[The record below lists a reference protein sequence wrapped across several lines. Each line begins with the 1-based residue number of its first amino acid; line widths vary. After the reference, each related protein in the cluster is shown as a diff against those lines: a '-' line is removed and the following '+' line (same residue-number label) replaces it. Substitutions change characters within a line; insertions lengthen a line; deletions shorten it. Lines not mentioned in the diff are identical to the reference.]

1 MGIFKQKKGRISMLT
16 KKFKSNKFY
25 EVTRYFLKYGHDYDE
40 IDGNTTVWDSLEKA
54 KSFIEKYRFNRKF
67 YSATV
72 EEITVDREITV
83 EDYKEHNYKCVSY
96 QKVYSEDYDGNFEET
111 PETIYYLNDE
121 KRNNT
126 EKEDV
131 YKIFQVDEGTAWCI
145 EAKTL
150 TEAKEIAKKYKGNIV
165 IKKGLKIVAEFNN
178 IDDEKE
184 YKIYFGNDRT
194 FGVQTVGLQSALELG
209 QSYAKYHAGEKITVI
224 DEDKNI
230 IQEFFEE
237 KKEPVKSNIKAKTN
251 LKSRY
256 LTKKEWDNSH
266 KYFTSWANIGDVVDE
281 ETVQHFRDC
290 VSPIAYD
297 AMYLQ
302 CGEPYKH
309 GANPKTGKWEPAF
322 ITFAREL
329 GSWVYKGICF
339 YREYEDVG

>member
-1 MGIFKQKKGRISMLT
+1 MLT
-16 KKFKSNKFY
+16 KRFKSNKFY
-25 EVTRYFLKYGHDYDE
+25 KVDRSFFKYGHDYDE

-54 KSFIEKYRFNRKF
+54 KAFIEKYRFNRKF

-72 EEITVDREITV
+72 EEIIVDRVISA
-83 EDYKEHNYKCVSY
+83 EDYKKNNFEMVSY
-96 QKVYSEDYDGNFEET
+96 QEVYSEDYDGNYDET
-111 PETIYYLNDE
+111 PGKIYYLNGE
-121 KRNNT
+121 KISDMK
-126 EKEDV
+126 KENIKEEV

-297 AMYLQ
+297 EMYLQ
-302 CGEPYKH
+302 CGEPYTH
-309 GANPKTGKWEPAF
+309 EFNPKTRKWEPAF

-339 YREYEDVG
+339 YKEYEDVG

>member
-1 MGIFKQKKGRISMLT
+1 MLT
-16 KKFKSNKFY
+16 KKFKNNKFY
-25 EVTRYFLKYGHDYDE
+25 EVTRYVFRYGNEGDE
-40 IDGNTTVWDSLEKA
+40 MDASTTVWDTLEKA
-54 KSFIEKYRFNRKF
+54 KAFIFKYSLNKKF
-67 YSATV
+67 CYAEV
-72 EEITVDREITV
+72 EEITVDKEITV
-83 EDYKEHNYKCVSY
+83 EDYKEHNYKHISY

-111 PETIYYLNDE
+111 PETIYYLNGE

-302 CGEPYKH
+302 CGEPCTH
-309 GANPKTGKWEPAF
+309 EFNPKTRKWEPAF

-339 YREYEDVG
+339 YKEYEDVG

>member
-1 MGIFKQKKGRISMLT
+1 MLT

-25 EVTRYFLKYGHDYDE
+25 EVTRYFFKYGHDYDE
-40 IDGNTTVWDSLEKA
+40 VDGNTTVWDSLEKA
-54 KSFIEKYRFNRKF
+54 KAFIEKYRFNRKF

-96 QKVYSEDYDGNFEET
+96 QRVYSEDYDGNFEET

-184 YKIYFGNDRT
+184 YKICFGNDRT

-209 QSYAKYHAGEKITVI
+209 QSYAKNHIGEKITVI
-224 DEDKNI
+224 DENKNT

-256 LTKKEWDNSH
+256 LTKKAWDSSH
-266 KYFTSWANIGDVVDE
+266 QDFTSWANAEDIVDE
-281 ETVQHFRDC
+281 EIVQHFRDC

-309 GANPKTGKWEPAF
+309 GANLKTGKWEPAF

-339 YREYEDVG
+339 YKEYEDVG

>member
-1 MGIFKQKKGRISMLT
+1 MLS
-16 KKFKSNKFY
+16 KNFKSDKYY
-25 EVTRYFLKYGHDYDE
+25 EVTRYWLKHGNE
-40 IDGNTTVWDSLEKA
+40 EDGLENTITVWDSLEKA
-54 KSFIEKYRFNRKF
+54 KAYIERYNKGLKF
-67 YSATV
+67 ESATV
-72 EEITVDREITV
+72 EEIIVNKVITM
-83 EDYKEHNYKCVSY
+83 EDYKKNNFEIVSY
-96 QKVYSEDYDGNFEET
+96 QEVYSEDYDGNYDET
-111 PETIYYLNDE
+111 LGKIYYLNNKKVNDRE
-121 KRNNT
+121 KQIVET
-126 EKEDV
+126 KEKV
-131 YKIFQVDEGTAWCI
+131 VGYRVGLGGKIYKT
-145 EAKTL
+145 
-150 TEAKEIAKKYKGNIV
+150 
-165 IKKGLKIVAEFNN
+165 
-178 IDDEKE
+178 DDEAFKNNLKKE
-184 YKIYFGNDRT
+184 KQVFRIVEIDNLTWTYQPIENIERVYKIYFGDDRT
-194 FGVQTVGLQSALELG
+194 FGIQTVGLQSALELG

>member
-1 MGIFKQKKGRISMLT
+1 MLT

-25 EVTRYFLKYGHDYDE
+25 EVTRYFFKYGHDYDE

-54 KSFIEKYRFNRKF
+54 KAFIEKYRFNRKF

-72 EEITVDREITV
+72 EEIIVDRVISA
-83 EDYKEHNYKCVSY
+83 EDYKKNNYEVVSY
-96 QKVYSEDYDGNFEET
+96 QEVYSEDYDGNYDET
-111 PETIYYLNDE
+111 PGKIYYLNDE

-184 YKIYFGNDRT
+184 YKICFGNDRT

-237 KKEPVKSNIKAKTN
+237 KKEPIKSNIKDKTN
-251 LKSRY
+251 FKPRY
-256 LTKKEWDNSH
+256 LTKKEYDETHQS
-266 KYFTSWANIGDVVDE
+266 FSSWARVGDIVDE
-281 ETVQHFRDC
+281 QIVEEFRDC
-290 VSPIAYD
+290 IFPVAYD

>member
-1 MGIFKQKKGRISMLT
+1 MLT

-25 EVTRYFLKYGHDYDE
+25 EVTRYFFKYGHDYDE
-40 IDGNTTVWDSLEKA
+40 IDGNTTVWGSLEKA
-54 KSFIEKYRFNRKF
+54 KAFIEKYRFNRKF

-184 YKIYFGNDRT
+184 YKICFGNDRT

-209 QSYAKYHAGEKITVI
+209 QSYAKNHIGEKITVI
-224 DEDKNI
+224 DENKNT

-256 LTKKEWDNSH
+256 LTKKAWDSSH
-266 KYFTSWANIGDVVDE
+266 QDFTSWANAEDIVDE
-281 ETVQHFRDC
+281 EIVQHFRDC
-290 VSPIAYD
+290 VSPVAYD

>member
-1 MGIFKQKKGRISMLT
+1 MLT

-25 EVTRYFLKYGHDYDE
+25 EVTRYFFKYGHDYDE

-54 KSFIEKYRFNRKF
+54 KAFIEKYRFNRKF

-96 QKVYSEDYDGNFEET
+96 QKVYFEDYDGNFEET

-184 YKIYFGNDRT
+184 YKICFGNDRT

-209 QSYAKYHAGEKITVI
+209 QSYAKNHIGEKITVI
-224 DEDKNI
+224 DENKNT

-256 LTKKEWDNSH
+256 LTKKAWDNSH
-266 KYFTSWANIGDVVDE
+266 QDFTSWANAEDIVDE
-281 ETVQHFRDC
+281 EIVQHFRDC
-290 VSPIAYD
+290 VSPVAYD

>member
-1 MGIFKQKKGRISMLT
+1 MLS
-16 KKFKSNKFY
+16 KNFKSNKFY
-25 EVTRYFLKYGHDYDE
+25 EVTRYWFKYGNEEDALE
-40 IDGNTTVWDSLEKA
+40 NTITVWDSLEKA
-54 KSFIEKYRFNRKF
+54 KAYIERYNKGLKF
-67 YSATV
+67 ESATV
-72 EEITVDREITV
+72 EEIVVNKVITM
-83 EDYKEHNYKCVSY
+83 EDYKKNNFEIVSY
-96 QKVYSEDYDGNFEET
+96 QEVYSEDYDGNYDET
-111 PETIYYLNDE
+111 PGKIYYLNGE
-121 KRNNT
+121 KIS
-126 EKEDV
+126 D
-131 YKIFQVDEGTAWCI
+131 
-145 EAKTL
+145 
-150 TEAKEIAKKYKGNIV
+150 

-302 CGEPYKH
+302 CGEPYTH
-309 GANPKTGKWEPAF
+309 EFNSKTRKWEPAF

>member
-1 MGIFKQKKGRISMLT
+1 MLT

-25 EVTRYFLKYGHDYDE
+25 EVTRYFFKYGHDYDE

-54 KSFIEKYRFNRKF
+54 KAFIEKYRFNRKF

-184 YKIYFGNDRT
+184 YKICFGNDRT

-209 QSYAKYHAGEKITVI
+209 QSYAKNHIGEKITVI
-224 DEDKNI
+224 DENKNT

-251 LKSRY
+251 LESRY
-256 LTKKEWDNSH
+256 LTKKAWDSSH
-266 KYFTSWANIGDVVDE
+266 QDFTSWANAEDIVDE
-281 ETVQHFRDC
+281 EIVQHFRDC

-302 CGEPYKH
+302 CGEPYTH
-309 GANPKTGKWEPAF
+309 EINPKTGKWEPAF

>member
-1 MGIFKQKKGRISMLT
+1 MLT

-25 EVTRYFLKYGHDYDE
+25 EVTRYFFKYGHDYDE

-150 TEAKEIAKKYKGNIV
+150 TEAKEIAKKYKGHIV

-184 YKIYFGNDRT
+184 YKICFGNDRT
-194 FGVQTVGLQSALELG
+194 FGIQTVGLQSALELG
-209 QSYAKYHAGEKITVI
+209 QSYAKNHIGEKITVI
-224 DEDKNI
+224 DENKNT

-237 KKEPVKSNIKAKTN
+237 KKEPVKSNIKTTIN

-256 LTKKEWDNSH
+256 LTKKAWDNSH
-266 KYFTSWANIGDVVDE
+266 QDFTSWAN
-281 ETVQHFRDC
+281 
-290 VSPIAYD
+290 A

>member
-1 MGIFKQKKGRISMLT
+1 MLT

-25 EVTRYFLKYGHDYDE
+25 EVTRYFFKYGHDYDE

-54 KSFIEKYRFNRKF
+54 KAFIEKYRFNRKF

-184 YKIYFGNDRT
+184 YKICFGNDRT

-209 QSYAKYHAGEKITVI
+209 QSYAKNHIGEKITVI
-224 DEDKNI
+224 DENKNT

-256 LTKKEWDNSH
+256 LTKKAWDSSH
-266 KYFTSWANIGDVVDE
+266 QDFTSWANAEDIVDE
-281 ETVQHFRDC
+281 EIVQHFRDC

-302 CGEPYKH
+302 CGEPYTH
-309 GANPKTGKWEPAF
+309 EINPKMGKWEPAF

>member
-1 MGIFKQKKGRISMLT
+1 MLT

-25 EVTRYFLKYGHDYDE
+25 EVTRYFFKYGHDYDE

-83 EDYKEHNYKCVSY
+83 EDYKEYNYKCVSY

-111 PETIYYLNDE
+111 PETIYYLNGE
-121 KRNNT
+121 KISDIK
-126 EKEDV
+126 KEIIKEEV

-150 TEAKEIAKKYKGNIV
+150 AEAKEIAKKYKGHIV

-178 IDDEKE
+178 INDEKE
-184 YKIYFGNDRT
+184 YKICFGNDRT

-209 QSYAKYHAGEKITVI
+209 QSYAKNHIGEKITVI
-224 DEDKNI
+224 DENKNT

-237 KKEPVKSNIKAKTN
+237 KKEPVKSNIKTTIN

-256 LTKKEWDNSH
+256 LTKKAWDNSH
-266 KYFTSWANIGDVVDE
+266 QDFTSWANAEDIVDE
-281 ETVQHFRDC
+281 EIVQHFRDC
-290 VSPIAYD
+290 VSPVAYD

>member
-1 MGIFKQKKGRISMLT
+1 MLT

-25 EVTRYFLKYGHDYDE
+25 EVTRYFFKYGHDYDE
-40 IDGNTTVWDSLEKA
+40 VDGNTTVWDSLEKA
-54 KSFIEKYRFNRKF
+54 KAFIEKYRFNRKF

-72 EEITVDREITV
+72 EEIIVDRVISA
-83 EDYKEHNYKCVSY
+83 EDYKKNNYEVVSY
-96 QKVYSEDYDGNFEET
+96 QEVYSEDYDGNYDET
-111 PETIYYLNDE
+111 PGKIYYLNGE
-121 KRNNT
+121 KISDIK
-126 EKEDV
+126 KEIIKEEV

-184 YKIYFGNDRT
+184 YKICFGNDRT

-209 QSYAKYHAGEKITVI
+209 QSYAKNHIGEKITVI
-224 DEDKNI
+224 DENKNT

-237 KKEPVKSNIKAKTN
+237 KKEPVKSNIKTTIN

-256 LTKKEWDNSH
+256 LTKKAWDNSH
-266 KYFTSWANIGDVVDE
+266 QDFTSWANAEDIVDE
-281 ETVQHFRDC
+281 EIVQHFRDC
-290 VSPIAYD
+290 VSPVAYD

>member
-1 MGIFKQKKGRISMLT
+1 MCIR
-16 KKFKSNKFY
+16 
-25 EVTRYFLKYGHDYDE
+25 
-40 IDGNTTVWDSLEKA
+40 
-54 KSFIEKYRFNRKF
+54 
-67 YSATV
+67 
-72 EEITVDREITV
+72 DR
-83 EDYKEHNYKCVSY
+83 
-96 QKVYSEDYDGNFEET
+96 
-111 PETIYYLNDE
+111 
-121 KRNNT
+121 
-126 EKEDV
+126 
-131 YKIFQVDEGTAWCI
+131 CI

>member
-1 MGIFKQKKGRISMLT
+1 MLT

-25 EVTRYFLKYGHDYDE
+25 EVTRYFFKYGHDYDE

-184 YKIYFGNDRT
+184 YKICFGNDRT

-209 QSYAKYHAGEKITVI
+209 QAYAKDHAGEKIVVI

-230 IQEFFEE
+230 VKEFFEE
-237 KKEPVKSNIKAKTN
+237 KKEPIKSNIKAKTN

-256 LTKKEWDNSH
+256 LTKKAWDSSH
-266 KYFTSWANIGDVVDE
+266 QDFTSWANVGDIVDE

-302 CGEPYKH
+302 CGEPYIH
-309 GANPKTGKWEPAF
+309 ETNPKTGKWEPAF
-322 ITFAREL
+322 ITFTREL

>member
-1 MGIFKQKKGRISMLT
+1 MLT

-25 EVTRYFLKYGHDYDE
+25 EVTRYFFKYGHDYDE
-40 IDGNTTVWDSLEKA
+40 VDGNTTVWDSLEKA
-54 KSFIEKYRFNRKF
+54 KAFIFQYSLNRKF
-67 YSATV
+67 CYAEV
-72 EEITVDREITV
+72 EEITVDKEITV
-83 EDYKEHNYKCVSY
+83 EDYKEHNYKHISY

-111 PETIYYLNDE
+111 PETIYYLNGE

-165 IKKGLKIVAEFNN
+165 IKKGFKIVAEFNN

-184 YKIYFGNDRT
+184 YKIYFGNDKT

-230 IQEFFEE
+230 VKEFFEE
-237 KKEPVKSNIKAKTN
+237 KKEPVKSNIKDKTN
-251 LKSRY
+251 FKPRY
-256 LTKKEWDNSH
+256 LTKKEYDETHQS
-266 KYFTSWANIGDVVDE
+266 FSSWARVGDIVDE
-281 ETVQHFRDC
+281 HIVEEFRDC
-290 VSPIAYD
+290 ISPIAYD

-302 CGEPYKH
+302 CGEPYTH
-309 GANPKTGKWEPAF
+309 EFNPKTRKWEPAF
-322 ITFAREL
+322 ITFAKDV
-329 GSWVYKGICF
+329 GVWVYKGICF
-339 YREYEDVG
+339 YKEYEDVG

>member
-1 MGIFKQKKGRISMLT
+1 MLT

-25 EVTRYFLKYGHDYDE
+25 EVTRYFFKYGHDYDE

-83 EDYKEHNYKCVSY
+83 EDYKEHNYKHISY
-96 QKVYSEDYDGNFEET
+96 QKVYFEDYDGNFEET
-111 PETIYYLNDE
+111 PETIYYLNGE
-121 KRNNT
+121 KISDIK
-126 EKEDV
+126 KEIIKEEV

-150 TEAKEIAKKYKGNIV
+150 AEAKEIAKKYKGHIV

-184 YKIYFGNDRT
+184 YKICFGNDRT
-194 FGVQTVGLQSALELG
+194 FGIQTVGLQSALELG

-230 IQEFFEE
+230 VKEIFEE
-237 KKEPVKSNIKAKTN
+237 KKELVKSNIKDKTN
-251 LKSRY
+251 FKPRY
-256 LTKKEWDNSH
+256 LTKKEYDETHQS
-266 KYFTSWANIGDVVDE
+266 FSSWARVGDIVDE
-281 ETVQHFRDC
+281 QIVEEFRDC
-290 VSPIAYD
+290 IFPVAYD

-302 CGEPYKH
+302 CGEPYTH
-309 GANPKTGKWEPAF
+309 EINPKTGKWEPAF
-322 ITFAREL
+322 ITFARKL

>member
-1 MGIFKQKKGRISMLT
+1 MLT

-25 EVTRYFLKYGHDYDE
+25 EVTRYFFKYGHDYDE

-54 KSFIEKYRFNRKF
+54 KAFIEKYRFNRKF

-184 YKIYFGNDRT
+184 YKICFGNDRT

-209 QSYAKYHAGEKITVI
+209 QSYAKNHIGEKITVI

>member
-1 MGIFKQKKGRISMLT
+1 MLT
-16 KKFKSNKFY
+16 KKFKNNKFY
-25 EVTRYFLKYGHDYDE
+25 EVTRYVFRYGNEGDE
-40 IDGNTTVWDSLEKA
+40 MDASTTVWDTLEKA
-54 KSFIEKYRFNRKF
+54 KAFIFKYSLNKKF
-67 YSATV
+67 CYAEV
-72 EEITVDREITV
+72 EEITVDKEITV
-83 EDYKEHNYKCVSY
+83 EDYKEHNYKHISY

-111 PETIYYLNDE
+111 PETIYYLNGE

-209 QSYAKYHAGEKITVI
+209 QAYAKDHAGEKIVVI

-230 IQEFFEE
+230 VKEFFEE
-237 KKEPVKSNIKAKTN
+237 KKEPVKNSIRTATN
-251 LKSRY
+251 FKPRY
-256 LTKKEWDNSH
+256 LSKKEYDDAYQS
-266 KYFTSWANIGDVVDE
+266 FSSLVRVGDMVE
-281 ETVQHFRDC
+281 EQIVEEFRDC
-290 VSPIAYD
+290 LPPVAYNGR
-297 AMYLQ
+297 YLQ
-302 CGEPYKH
+302 CGEAYTHKFNYKT
-309 GANPKTGKWEPAF
+309 KKYEPAF
-322 ITFAREL
+322 MTFAKDV
-329 GSWVYKGICF
+329 GVWVYKGICF
-339 YREYEDVG
+339 YKEYEDVG

>member
-1 MGIFKQKKGRISMLT
+1 MLT

-25 EVTRYFLKYGHDYDE
+25 EVTRYFFKYGHDYDE

-83 EDYKEHNYKCVSY
+83 EDYKEHNYKHISY
-96 QKVYSEDYDGNFEET
+96 QKVYFEDYDGNFEET
-111 PETIYYLNDE
+111 PETIYYLNGE
-121 KRNNT
+121 KISDIK
-126 EKEDV
+126 KEIIKEEV

-150 TEAKEIAKKYKGNIV
+150 AEAKEIAKKYKGHIV

-184 YKIYFGNDRT
+184 YKICFGNDRT

-209 QSYAKYHAGEKITVI
+209 QSYAKNHIGEKITVI
-224 DEDKNI
+224 DENKNT

-256 LTKKEWDNSH
+256 LTKKAWDNSH
-266 KYFTSWANIGDVVDE
+266 QDFTSWANAEDIVDE
-281 ETVQHFRDC
+281 EIVQHFRDC
-290 VSPIAYD
+290 VSPVAYD

>member
-1 MGIFKQKKGRISMLT
+1 MLT
-16 KKFKSNKFY
+16 KKFKSNKLY
-25 EVTRYFLKYGHDYDE
+25 EVTRYFFKYGHDYDE

-111 PETIYYLNDE
+111 PETIYYLNGE

-150 TEAKEIAKKYKGNIV
+150 AEAKEIAKKYKGHIV

-184 YKIYFGNDRT
+184 YKICFGNDRT

-209 QSYAKYHAGEKITVI
+209 QAYAKDHIGEKITVI
-224 DEDKNI
+224 DENKNT

-256 LTKKEWDNSH
+256 LTKKAWDNSH
-266 KYFTSWANIGDVVDE
+266 QGFTSWADVGDVVDE
-281 ETVQHFRDC
+281 KIVQHFRDC
-290 VSPIAYD
+290 VSPVAYD

>member
-1 MGIFKQKKGRISMLT
+1 MLT

-25 EVTRYFLKYGHDYDE
+25 EVTRYFFKYGHDYDE
-40 IDGNTTVWDSLEKA
+40 VDGNTTVWDSLEKA
-54 KSFIEKYRFNRKF
+54 KAFIEKYRFNRKF

-72 EEITVDREITV
+72 EEIIVDRVISA
-83 EDYKEHNYKCVSY
+83 EDYKKNNYEVVSY
-96 QKVYSEDYDGNFEET
+96 QEVYSEDYDGNYDET
-111 PETIYYLNDE
+111 PGTIYYLNNKKVNDREKQIVETKEKVVGYRVGLGGKIYKTADE
-121 KRNNT
+121 AFKNNLKK
-126 EKEDV
+126 EK
-131 YKIFQVDEGTAWCI
+131 QVFRIVEIDNLTWTYQPI
-145 EAKTL
+145 E
-150 TEAKEIAKKYKGNIV
+150 NIERV
-165 IKKGLKIVAEFNN
+165 
-178 IDDEKE
+178 
-184 YKIYFGNDRT
+184 YKIYFGDDRT
-194 FGVQTVGLQSALELG
+194 FGIQTVGLQSALELG

>member
-1 MGIFKQKKGRISMLT
+1 MLT

-25 EVTRYFLKYGHDYDE
+25 EVTRYFFKYGHDYDE

-54 KSFIEKYRFNRKF
+54 KAFIEKYRFNRKF

-96 QKVYSEDYDGNFEET
+96 QKVYFEDYDGNFEET

-184 YKIYFGNDRT
+184 YKICFGNDRT

-209 QSYAKYHAGEKITVI
+209 QSYAKNHIGEKITVI
-224 DEDKNI
+224 DENKNT

-256 LTKKEWDNSH
+256 LTKKAWDSSH
-266 KYFTSWANIGDVVDE
+266 QDFTSWANAEDIVDE
-281 ETVQHFRDC
+281 EIVQHFRDC

>member
-1 MGIFKQKKGRISMLT
+1 MLT
-16 KKFKSNKFY
+16 KRFKSNKFY
-25 EVTRYFLKYGHDYDE
+25 KVDRSFFKYGHDYDE

-54 KSFIEKYRFNRKF
+54 KAFIEKYRFNRKF

-72 EEITVDREITV
+72 EEIIVDRVISA
-83 EDYKEHNYKCVSY
+83 EDYKKNNYEVVSY
-96 QKVYSEDYDGNFEET
+96 QEVYSEDYDGNYDET
-111 PETIYYLNDE
+111 PGKIYYLNDE

-178 IDDEKE
+178 INDEKE
-184 YKIYFGNDRT
+184 YKIYFGDDRT
-194 FGVQTVGLQSALELG
+194 FGIQTIGLRSALELG
-209 QSYAKYHAGEKITVI
+209 QAYAKDHAGEKIVII

-230 IQEFFEE
+230 VKEFFEE

-302 CGEPYKH
+302 CGEPYTH
-309 GANPKTGKWEPAF
+309 EFNPKTRKWEPAF

>member
-1 MGIFKQKKGRISMLT
+1 MLS

-25 EVTRYFLKYGHDYDE
+25 EVTRYFFKYGHDYDE

-111 PETIYYLNDE
+111 PETIYYLNNKKVNDREKQIVETKEKVVGYRVGLGGKIYKTADE
-121 KRNNT
+121 AFKNNLKK
-126 EKEDV
+126 EK
-131 YKIFQVDEGTAWCI
+131 QVFRIVEIDNLTWTYQPI
-145 EAKTL
+145 E
-150 TEAKEIAKKYKGNIV
+150 NIERV
-165 IKKGLKIVAEFNN
+165 
-178 IDDEKE
+178 
-184 YKIYFGNDRT
+184 YKIYFGDDRT

-230 IQEFFEE
+230 VKEFFEE
-237 KKEPVKSNIKAKTN
+237 KKEPIKSNIKDKTN
-251 LKSRY
+251 FKPRY
-256 LTKKEWDNSH
+256 LTKKEYDETHQS
-266 KYFTSWANIGDVVDE
+266 FSSWARVGDIVDE
-281 ETVQHFRDC
+281 QIVEEFRDC
-290 VSPIAYD
+290 ISPIAYD

-302 CGEPYKH
+302 CGEPYTH
-309 GANPKTGKWEPAF
+309 EFNPKTRKWEPAF

>member
-1 MGIFKQKKGRISMLT
+1 MLT

-25 EVTRYFLKYGHDYDE
+25 EVTRYFFKYGHDYDE
-40 IDGNTTVWDSLEKA
+40 VDGNTTVWDSLEKA
-54 KSFIEKYRFNRKF
+54 KAFIEKYRFNRKF

-72 EEITVDREITV
+72 EEIIVDRVISA
-83 EDYKEHNYKCVSY
+83 EDYKKNNYEVVSY
-96 QKVYSEDYDGNFEET
+96 QEVYSEDYDGNYDET
-111 PETIYYLNDE
+111 PGTIYYLNNKKVNDREKQIVETKEKVVGYRVGLGGKIYKTADE
-121 KRNNT
+121 AFKNNLKK
-126 EKEDV
+126 EK
-131 YKIFQVDEGTAWCI
+131 QVFRIVEIDNLTWTYQPI
-145 EAKTL
+145 E
-150 TEAKEIAKKYKGNIV
+150 NIERV
-165 IKKGLKIVAEFNN
+165 
-178 IDDEKE
+178 
-184 YKIYFGNDRT
+184 YKIYFGDDRT
-194 FGVQTVGLQSALELG
+194 FGIQTVGLQSALELG
-209 QSYAKYHAGEKITVI
+209 QAYAKEHAGEKITVI

-256 LTKKEWDNSH
+256 LTKKAWDSSH
-266 KYFTSWANIGDVVDE
+266 QDFTSWANAEDIVDE
-281 ETVQHFRDC
+281 EIVQHFRDC
-290 VSPIAYD
+290 VSPVAYD

>member
-1 MGIFKQKKGRISMLT
+1 MLT

-25 EVTRYFLKYGHDYDE
+25 EVTRYFFKYGHDYDE

-111 PETIYYLNDE
+111 PETIYYLNGE
-121 KRNNT
+121 KISDIK
-126 EKEDV
+126 KEIIKEEV

-150 TEAKEIAKKYKGNIV
+150 AEAKEIAKKYKGHIV

-184 YKIYFGNDRT
+184 YKICFGNDRT
-194 FGVQTVGLQSALELG
+194 FGIQTVGLQSALELG
-209 QSYAKYHAGEKITVI
+209 QSYAKNHIGEKITVI
-224 DEDKNI
+224 DENKNT

-237 KKEPVKSNIKAKTN
+237 KKEPVKSNIKDKTN
-251 LKSRY
+251 FKPRY
-256 LTKKEWDNSH
+256 LTKKEYDETHQS
-266 KYFTSWANIGDVVDE
+266 FSSWARVGDIVDE
-281 ETVQHFRDC
+281 QIVEEFRDC
-290 VSPIAYD
+290 VSPVAYD